1 MPAPALQ
8 RMNYTE
14 IILIALAMA
23 VDATVYSFSY
33 GLVLRERRALS
44 SFLLALTVGGYQFAM
59 PLIGYA
65 GGSAVRTLVEAWAPW
80 IVLAVFCALGGS
92 VIYGAWKGGEE
103 DEHSSAAPL
112 GFLALMA
119 VGIATAIDA
128 LAVGGCMAL
137 GSMGGENLSAAQVCL
152 AASIIG
158 VITFFCSQAAFHA
171 ARLLHRLPTKWLET
185 AAGLLLIGLG
195 LYEVL

>member
-1 MPAPALQ
+1 
-8 RMNYTE
+8 MNYTE
-14 IILIALAMA
+14 IILIALALA
-23 VDATVYSFSY
+23 VDATVYSFTY

-65 GGSAVRTLVEAWAPW
+65 GGSAVRTVVDAWAPW
-80 IVLAVFCALGGS
+80 IVLTVFCALGSS
-92 VIYGAWKGGEE
+92 VIYGAWKGEDE
-103 DEHSSAAPL
+103 DEHASAAPL

-137 GSMGGENLSAAQVCL
+137 GSMGGQNLTAAQVG
-152 AASIIG
+152 AAAGLIG
-158 VITFFCSQAAFHA
+158 LITFLCSEIAFHA

-185 AAGLLLIGLG
+185 LAGLLLIGLG